1 MAQNWWNL
9 LALDTLNSVKYAGG
23 MTTARAARGGAASVK
38 DVRGAILAE
47 ATRLFREHGVD
58 GFSMRQIAD
67 AIGYSATTIYL
78 HFKDKNHLMYAVCE
92 SGFVEFGASLS
103 AAAASESDPR
113 ERLRAIGRAYVDFGL
128 THPLHYEVMFIRP
141 KEWAIGPMTDA
152 TVGTERG
159 DPESFAGLVVAVQ
172 AAVDAGVFAGTI
184 HDGASAREVAMRF
197 WAASHGV
204 VALAI
209 SMNDQMPGFDPDAV
223 RARGE
228 VAIDAALGA
237 AP

>member
-1 MAQNWWNL
+1 MA
-9 LALDTLNSVKYAGG
+9 ASSTG
-23 MTTARAARGGAASVK
+23 AARSRATGASGAPSK

-92 SGFVEFGASLS
+92 SGFAEFGASLA
-103 AAAASESDPR
+103 AAAASESDAR
-113 ERLRAIGRAYVDFGL
+113 ERLRAIGRAYVDFAL
-128 THPLHYEVMFIRP
+128 THPLHYDVMFIRP
-141 KEWAIGPMTDA
+141 KEWAIGPLTDA
-152 TVGTERG
+152 RVGVGPEDPQRA
-159 DPESFAGLVVAVQ
+159 DPESFAELVQ
-172 AAVDAGVFAGTI
+172 AVEAAVSARVFEGTI
-184 HDGASAREVAMRF
+184 HQGADAREIAMRF
-197 WAASHGV
+197 WAAIHGV

-209 SMNDQMPGFDPDAV
+209 SMNDQMRGFDHDAV

-237 AP
+237 SR

>member
-1 MAQNWWNL
+1 
-9 LALDTLNSVKYAGG
+9 
-23 MTTARAARGGAASVK
+23 MTASSAAAPTK

-92 SGFVEFGASLS
+92 SGFAQFGASLAS
-103 AAAASESDPR
+103 AGASEADPR
-113 ERLRAIGRAYVDFGL
+113 ERLRAIGRAYVDFAL

-141 KEWAIGPMTDA
+141 KEWAIGPMTDDRM
-152 TVGTERG
+152 GTDRS
-159 DPESFAGLVVAVQ
+159 DPESFAGLVLAVQ
-172 AAVDAGVFAGTI
+172 AAVDAGVFAGTL
-184 HDGASAREVAMRF
+184 HEGASAREVAMRF

-209 SMNDQMPGFDPDAV
+209 SMNDQIEGFDDAAV

-228 VAIDAALGA
+228 AAIDAALGA
-237 AP
+237 TM